1 MALRLV
7 LVGLVASM
15 GIELP
20 SGSDLANW
28 TRTGREWAGVRMAD
42 LSVIRVEAARTC
54 AGPADCGPADG
65 HLGAADVTGAGSGRA
80 DLAFDVV
87 VEGMAVD
94 FAADFAS
101 LRVDG
106 PAPDQVPDAI
116 SGGERGVVPTELS
129 WSDPEPVP
137 ADPIAEVAIEA
148 PALPVEALALPV
160 EATLVSRRSERL
172 STAVRLTR
180 QALDAWARLIE
191 GSAEAVADVR

>member
-28 TRTGREWAGVRMAD
+28 TRTGREWAGARMAD

-116 SGGERGVVPTELS
+116 SGGERGVVHTELS

-137 ADPIAEVAIEA
+137 AAPIAEVAIEA
-148 PALPVEALALPV
+148 PALPVEAP
-160 EATLVSRRSERL
+160 LVSRRSERL

>member
-28 TRTGREWAGVRMAD
+28 TRTGREWAGARTAD

-54 AGPADCGPADG
+54 AGPADCGPAEG

-148 PALPVEALALPV
+148 PALPVEAP
-160 EATLVSRRSERL
+160 LVSRRSERL